1 MNLPLLSPDELR
13 EDLYANETLWRS
25 STRGVVL
32 CNGAEHV
39 DDVEYWLSYM
49 PMRNRAEVIR
59 LMLAYADVPYAF
71 EVVGYVRYEPE
82 VKPTM
87 NFGKTP
93 ALVDID
99 GQGTDL
105 THETAVT
112 RYLAD
117 QLSLGGSDS
126 LTRARVDEL
135 FQQYWH
141 TVRNNG
147 LTHAGE
153 LYSAKALRDATED
166 DVVNCGR
173 FHETH
178 RVNTLSVA
186 KRSLQALRVFEEIL
200 ETNETPYL
208 VGEDLTYVDLALL
221 DTLWDLGEEDS
232 VPDFAHRF
240 NLPRCGEFLQR
251 VAGIPAI
258 DAYLRSPSRIPR
270 YERPEYAYIPGRL
283 SPAP

>member
-71 EVVGYVRYEPE
+71 EVVGYLRYEPE

-112 RYLAD
+112 GTSQTNSVSAD
-117 QLSLGGSDS
+117 PIHS
-126 LTRARVDEL
+126 RAPGWTSCSRS
-135 FQQYWH
+135 
-141 TVRNNG
+141 TG
-147 LTHAGE
+147 TP
-153 LYSAKALRDATED
+153 SATT
-166 DVVNCGR
+166 G
-173 FHETH
+173 
-178 RVNTLSVA
+178 
-186 KRSLQALRVFEEIL
+186 
-200 ETNETPYL
+200 
-208 VGEDLTYVDLALL
+208 
-221 DTLWDLGEEDS
+221 
-232 VPDFAHRF
+232 
-240 NLPRCGEFLQR
+240 
-251 VAGIPAI
+251 
-258 DAYLRSPSRIPR
+258 
-270 YERPEYAYIPGRL
+270 
-283 SPAP
+283 

>member
-117 QLSLGGSDS
+117 ELNLGGS
-126 LTRARVDEL
+126 
-135 FQQYWH
+135 
-141 TVRNNG
+141 G

-153 LYSAKALRDATED
+153 VYSAKALRDATED

-173 FHETH
+173 FHDTH

-200 ETNETPYL
+200 ETNNTPYL
-208 VGEDLTYVDLALL
+208 VGADLTYVDLALL

-251 VAGIPAI
+251 VAGIPTI